1 MKPDER
7 ARKLEE
13 LYRRIQ
19 GDPHYRNSSMGEA
32 FVPGRGSLEENLI
45 VFIGEA
51 PGREEERERQPF
63 VGPAGKNLASLIGE
77 VGISQEHL
85 HITNLL
91 KYRPVTAKGENRSPT
106 PAESRYCLPYLLEE
120 LEILAP
126 GLVVCLGLS
135 SAKALLNDTG
145 LKMTDANGT
154 LFEKYGLRMLVTYHP
169 SPFNYRVPS
178 KREALHKAFGRIA
191 ELSSRRGREA
201 RDDRRDISTIQASPR
216 GR

>member
-1 MKPDER
+1 MKTCSHC
-7 ARKLEE
+7 KLCET
-13 LYRRIQ
+13 
-19 GDPHYRNSSMGEA
+19 RNSVVEGEGMPNA
-32 FVPGRGSLEENLI
+32 RLM
-45 VFIGEA
+45 FIGEA

-106 PAESRYCLPYLLEE
+106 LAESRYCLPYLLEE
-120 LEILAP
+120 LEILSP

-154 LFEKYGLRMLVTYHP
+154 LFEKHGLKILVTYHP

-191 ELSSRRGREA
+191 ELFPETSGSIENER
-201 RDDRRDISTIQASPR
+201 PR
-216 GR
+216 GPLRS